1 MKSLHFLALAPALMY
16 QFRFLNFFLNP
27 GHGTTYNG
35 GAIADEEQLADENLE
50 DEDLPDEAPKP
61 AADGFNYTQTDP
73 NTPHEREVSEIETN
87 DMDEK

>member
-1 MKSLHFLALAPALMY
+1 MKSQQFLALAPALMY

-27 GHGTTYNG
+27 GYGTSYNS

-61 AADGFNYTQTDP
+61 VADGFSYTQTDP
-73 NTPHEREVSEIETN
+73 KTPPGHETSEIETN